1 MLRKV
6 IIIVAATLGMS
17 GCATTQMQDATAPEG
32 NSIDMVKAADMA
44 YKEGKWKAAEQGYRK
59 VIAKVP
65 ADFYAYFRL
74 GNTLAKQL
82 RFHEAAAAYQEA
94 LVRDASKTKVYNN
107 LAMIHL
113 FQAESALA
121 AGLKTI
127 PAKDGSAAQIKYM
140 LWQLKKVSRVNLQEV
155 GSPLATK

>member
-1 MLRKV
+1 MSRKIF
-6 IIIVAATLGMS
+6 IIIAVTLGLS
-17 GCATTQMQDATAPEG
+17 GCATQMQNSAPPEG
-32 NSIDMVKAADMA
+32 NSIAMVKAADQA
-44 YKEGKWKAAEQGYRK
+44 YKAGDWKAAEQGYRQ

-82 RFHEAAAAYQEA
+82 RFNEAAAAYQEA
-94 LVRDASKTKVYNN
+94 LVRDASETKVYNN

-127 PAKDGSAAQIKYM
+127 PPKDGSAAQIKHM
-140 LWQLKKVSRVNLQEV
+140 LWQLKKVSRVKLQEV